1 MDDKQGD
8 KGIIVG
14 YGEIFLNKFNNFLIK
29 DQDKILDFSKHIEN
43 NGFNFL
49 PGRNK
54 ASHHVSTDDS
64 NFSEK
69 VKHAQKH
76 NLHHYHI
83 GIPSY
88 DETNEYGDWT
98 SEWIIHYQHLGNEI
112 HIVELDYHPP
122 FTLPPKKHLK

>member
-14 YGEIFLNKFNNFLIK
+14 YGKIFLNKFNNLPTK
-29 DQDKILDFSKHIEN
+29 DQDKILDFAEHIEN
-43 NGFNFL
+43 KGFNSL

-54 ASHHVSTDDS
+54 PSHHVSTDDS
-64 NFSEK
+64 NFLEK
-69 VKHAQKH
+69 VKHAQKY

-88 DETNEYGDWT
+88 DEANEYGD
-98 SEWIIHYQHLGNEI
+98 
-112 HIVELDYHPP
+112 
-122 FTLPPKKHLK
+122 